1 MTCDENCELY
11 MKHGYIQEC
20 IDCCCEL
27 MSCKD
32 VVTDTCQC
40 NFCDVPYIILED
52 IKCRHVANL
61 DWWYDEGYYEKDKKY
76 YKRKFEKVL
85 GELSKCYARIAELK
99 QENKELDDENA
110 SLLASKIEML
120 EQMQELEKKFDL
132 VGELAKY
139 YGAKKC

>member
-20 IDCCCEL
+20 IDHCCKL

-32 VVTDTCQC
+32 VITDTCQC
-40 NFCDVPYIILED
+40 NFCDIPYIILED
-52 IKCRHVANL
+52 IKCKHVANL
-61 DWWYDEGYYEKDKKY
+61 GWWYDEGYYKKDRKY
-76 YKRKFEKVL
+76 YKAKFEETL
-85 GELSKCYARIAELK
+85 EELSKAYARIAELK
-99 QENKELDDENA
+99 QLNKELDDENA
-110 SLLASKIEML
+110 SLLASKIEMF
-120 EQMQELEKKFDL
+120 EEMQELEKKFNL